1 GARGRLPGS
10 GAPAGAGV
18 RPAPGRLRRRPRRPA
33 APGAAVLRGH
43 RRRRQRRAHRQPDR
57 RQRPRPAPRPQPG
70 QRRPTR
76 AHGGGGAGVVIGS
89 ADVVRREDRLR
100 QLEMAITRKLD
111 GLLHG
116 DHQGLVPGGGT
127 EPAESRLYA
136 PGDDVRRM
144 DWNLTARTD
153 VPHVRTT
160 IADRELETWVVID
173 GSASLDFG
181 TAGMEK
187 RDLALAAAAASLF
200 GPDAVVIPPRS
211 GRSAAL
217 ALLRRLEQRGR
228 AADGPS
234 TTLAEALRRI
244 RLTAKRRGLVVLIT
258 DLIDQSPW
266 QRELRALA
274 LRHEV
279 VVVEVRD
286 PRTGQRVEVQTS
298 NAAVRAR
305 FAEAAAA
312 RQAEN
317 ARQVRAAGA
326 SHLVLS
332 TDRDWLFDIV
342 RFVAAKRKRR

>member
-1 GARGRLPGS
+1 
-10 GAPAGAGV
+10 
-18 RPAPGRLRRRPRRPA
+18 
-33 APGAAVLRGH
+33 
-43 RRRRQRRAHRQPDR
+43 
-57 RQRPRPAPRPQPG
+57 
-70 QRRPTR
+70 
-76 AHGGGGAGVVIGS
+76 VIGS
-89 ADVVRREDRLR
+89 NDVVRREDRLR
-100 QLEMAITRKLD
+100 QLELTVTRKLD
-111 GLLHG
+111 GLLQG

-127 EPAESRLYA
+127 EPADGRVYS

-144 DWNLTARTD
+144 DWNLTARTG

-160 IADRELETWVVID
+160 IADRELETWLVVD

-181 TAGMEK
+181 TVACEK
-187 RDLALAAAAASLF
+187 RDLALAAAAAFAFLTVRDGNRVAASLF
-200 GPDAVVIPPRS
+200 GPEAAPGGAGVSPAMVVPPRS
-211 GRSAAL
+211 GRAAAM

-228 AADGPS
+228 ADGGPS

-258 DLIDQSPW
+258 DLIVPERLTPPMSGGHPPSPGSSNW

-286 PRTGQRVEVQTS
+286 PRESSLPAVGLLTLVDPETGRRLEVQTS
-298 NAAVRAR
+298 SAPLRAR

-312 RQAEN
+312 RHADLT
-317 ARQVRAAGA
+317 RQVRGAGA

-342 RFVAAKRKRR
+342 RFVVARRRRR

>member
-1 GARGRLPGS
+1 MS
-10 GAPAGAGV
+10 
-18 RPAPGRLRRRPRRPA
+18 
-33 APGAAVLRGH
+33 
-43 RRRRQRRAHRQPDR
+43 
-57 RQRPRPAPRPQPG
+57 
-70 QRRPTR
+70 
-76 AHGGGGAGVVIGS
+76 IGS

-100 QLEMAITRKLD
+100 QLELAITRKLD

-127 EPAESRLYA
+127 EPADGRLYA

-144 DWNLTARTD
+144 DWNLTARTG

-160 IADRELETWVVID
+160 IADRELETWLVVD

-181 TAGMEK
+181 TADCEK
-187 RDLALAAAAASLF
+187 RDLALAAAAAFTFLTVRGGNRVAASLF
-200 GPDAVVIPPRS
+200 GPDATVVPPRG

-217 ALLRRLEQRGR
+217 ALLRVLEQRGR
-228 AADGPS
+228 AAGGPS

-286 PRTGQRVEVQTS
+286 PRESNLPAVGLLMLVDPETGRRLEVQTS
-298 NAAVRAR
+298 NPKVRAR

-312 RQAEN
+312 RHAAN
-317 ARQVRAAGA
+317 ARLVRATGA
-326 SHLVLS
+326 AHLVLS
-332 TDRDWLFDIV
+332 TDRDWLFDVV
-342 RFVAAKRKRR
+342 RFVAARRHRR

>member
-1 GARGRLPGS
+1 
-10 GAPAGAGV
+10 V
-18 RPAPGRLRRRPRRPA
+18 
-33 APGAAVLRGH
+33 
-43 RRRRQRRAHRQPDR
+43 RRRQAE
-57 RQRPRPAPRPQPG
+57 AP
-70 QRRPTR
+70 T
-76 AHGGGGAGVVIGS
+76 VVIGS

-100 QLEMAITRKLD
+100 QLEMAVTRKLD

-116 DHQGLVPGGGT
+116 DHLGLVPGGGT

-136 PGDDVRRM
+136 PGDDVRHM
-144 DWNLTARTD
+144 DWNLTARTA

-160 IADRELETWVVID
+160 IADRELETWLVID

-181 TAGMEK
+181 TAGCEK
-187 RDLALAAAAASLF
+187 RDLALAAAATFTFLTVRGGNRVAASLF
-200 GPDAVVIPPRS
+200 GPDAAVIPPRS

-217 ALLRRLEQRGR
+217 ALLRRLEERGR

-234 TTLAEALRRI
+234 TTLAEALRSI

-258 DLIDQSPW
+258 DLIDRSPW
-266 QRELRALA
+266 ERELRALS

-286 PRTGQRVEVQTS
+286 PREGSLPSVGLLMLVDPETGQRVEVQTS

-312 RQAEN
+312 RYAAN
-317 ARQVRAAGA
+317 ARQVRATGA
-326 SHLVLS
+326 AHLVLS
-332 TDRDWLFDIV
+332 TDRDWLFDVV
-342 RFVAAKRKRR
+342 RFVAARRKRR

>member
-1 GARGRLPGS
+1 M
-10 GAPAGAGV
+10 
-18 RPAPGRLRRRPRRPA
+18 
-33 APGAAVLRGH
+33 
-43 RRRRQRRAHRQPDR
+43 
-57 RQRPRPAPRPQPG
+57 
-70 QRRPTR
+70 
-76 AHGGGGAGVVIGS
+76 IGS
-89 ADVVRREDRLR
+89 NDVVRREDRLR
-100 QLEMAITRKLD
+100 QLELTVTRKLD
-111 GLLHG
+111 GLLQG

-127 EPAESRLYA
+127 EPADGRVYS

-144 DWNLTARTD
+144 DWNLTARTG

-160 IADRELETWVVID
+160 IADRELETWLVVD

-181 TAGMEK
+181 TVACEK
-187 RDLALAAAAASLF
+187 RDLALAAAAAFAFLTVRDGNRVAASLF
-200 GPDAVVIPPRS
+200 GSEAAVVPPRS
-211 GRSAAL
+211 GRAAAM

-228 AADGPS
+228 ADGGAS

-244 RLTAKRRGLVVLIT
+244 RLTARRRGLVVLIT
-258 DLIDQSPW
+258 DLMDSTNW

-286 PRTGQRVEVQTS
+286 PRESSLPAVGLLTLVDPETGQRLEVQTS
-298 NAAVRAR
+298 SAAIRTR

-312 RQAEN
+312 RHVEL
-317 ARQVRAAGA
+317 ARQVRGTGA

-342 RFVAAKRKRR
+342 RFVVARRRRR

>member
-1 GARGRLPGS
+1 MLRGRQVKPPS
-10 GAPAGAGV
+10 
-18 RPAPGRLRRRPRRPA
+18 
-33 APGAAVLRGH
+33 
-43 RRRRQRRAHRQPDR
+43 
-57 RQRPRPAPRPQPG
+57 
-70 QRRPTR
+70 
-76 AHGGGGAGVVIGS
+76 VVIGS
-89 ADVVRREDRLR
+89 SDVVRREDRLR
-100 QLEMAITRKLD
+100 QLELTVTRKLD
-111 GLLHG
+111 GLLQG

-127 EPAESRLYA
+127 EPADGRIYS

-144 DWNLTARTD
+144 DWNLTARTG

-160 IADRELETWVVID
+160 IADRELETWLVVD

-181 TAGMEK
+181 TVACEK
-187 RDLALAAAAASLF
+187 RDLALAAAAAFAFLTVRDGNRVAASLF
-200 GPDAVVIPPRS
+200 GPEAAPGGAGVSPAMVVPPRS
-211 GRSAAL
+211 GRAAAM

-228 AADGPS
+228 ADGGAS

-244 RLTAKRRGLVVLIT
+244 RLTARRRGLVVLIT
-258 DLIDQSPW
+258 DLIDSSNW

-286 PRTGQRVEVQTS
+286 PRESSLPAVGLLTLVDPETGQRLEVQTS
-298 NAAVRAR
+298 SAAVRAR

-312 RQAEN
+312 RHADL
-317 ARQVRAAGA
+317 ARQVRGTGA

-342 RFVAAKRKRR
+342 RFVVARRRRR